1 MLIRLDRLAKP
12 TKAGKKLALF
22 PNQSLNDDG
31 DREKPPHVKF
41 NLAKVHYCKLKST
54 ID

>member
-1 MLIRLDRLAKP
+1 MLIRSDLPYKQKLE
-12 TKAGKKLALF
+12 KKLALF

>member
-1 MLIRLDRLAKP
+1 MLIRLDLPNQQKQ
-12 TKAGKKLALF
+12 GKKLALF